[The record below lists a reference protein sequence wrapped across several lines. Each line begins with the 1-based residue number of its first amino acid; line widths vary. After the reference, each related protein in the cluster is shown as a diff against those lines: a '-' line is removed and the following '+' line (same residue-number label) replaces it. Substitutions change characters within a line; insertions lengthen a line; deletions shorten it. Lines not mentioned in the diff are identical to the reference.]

1 MCARLSVCL
10 SVCVSICLEGGGA
23 ELHVPHLGVELRVPH
38 LVFVVVITVGG
49 GVGV

>member
-1 MCARLSVCL
+1 MRVSLYVCL
-10 SVCVSICLEGGGA
+10 CVCVSICLEGGGA

-49 GVGV
+49 DVGV